1 MYNDQSLYVKRVLSR
16 KFPGPYYY
24 GDFVFFL
31 SAINVEKYTS
41 LKPVAEL
48 EILNLKIAVQFFLAV
63 ARVKRLDSVQDAPL
77 VLLSVTIQSNKTSL
91 AVFFTRVICLALHF
105 SY

>member
-48 EILNLKIAVQFFLAV
+48 EILNLKIAVQLRAV
-63 ARVKRLDSVQDAPL
+63 ARVKRLNSVQDAPL

>member
-16 KFPGPYYY
+16 KSPGPYCY

-48 EILNLKIAVQFFLAV
+48 EILNLKIAVQFWAV
-63 ARVKRLDSVQDAPL
+63 ARVKRLNSVQDAPL

>member
-48 EILNLKIAVQFFLAV
+48 EILNLKIAVQFWAV
-63 ARVKRLDSVQDAPL
+63 ARVKRLNLVQDGPL

>member
-16 KFPGPYYY
+16 KSPGPYYY
-24 GDFVFFL
+24 GDFVFF
-31 SAINVEKYTS
+31 S
-41 LKPVAEL
+41 LGHKCWEIYLAFL
-48 EILNLKIAVQFFLAV
+48 EILNLKIAVQFWAV
-63 ARVKRLDSVQDAPL
+63 ARVKRLNSVQDAPL
-77 VLLSVTIQSNKTSL
+77 VLLSVAIQSNKTSL